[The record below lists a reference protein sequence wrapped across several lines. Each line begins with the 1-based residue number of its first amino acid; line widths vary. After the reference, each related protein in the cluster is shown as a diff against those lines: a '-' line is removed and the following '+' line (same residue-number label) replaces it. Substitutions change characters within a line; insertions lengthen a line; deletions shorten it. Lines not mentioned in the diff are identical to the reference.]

1 MLAFGRGKA
10 KGQLQMELVCNRLW
24 VLRWNRGLG
33 LDLMRYN
40 VQIPLAIPVFLI
52 RNMGN
57 TFCNITHENDL
68 RSFVVSRSREVG
80 HEELTYREP
89 LTSPAEAGVRTVMCH
104 CDGNGTQREG
114 AMFEAVSQASLVS
127 FLFIDNI

>member
-1 MLAFGRGKA
+1 MSEEGTGGWAVRGGERDKTLTCWLLVVA
-10 KGQLQMELVCNRLW
+10 RRRGPLRMELVCNRLW

-52 RNMGN
+52 RNMGY
-57 TFCNITHENDL
+57 TFFNITHENDL

-80 HEELTYREP
+80 RKTNK
-89 LTSPAEAGVRTVMCH
+89 G
-104 CDGNGTQREG
+104 
-114 AMFEAVSQASLVS
+114 SL
-127 FLFIDNI
+127 